1 VQTRIWHIASITNT
15 AVNNCVTF
23 DLYRSYSLTV
33 WLVTVVA
40 GGAAGFSLLWDWDL
54 PTSSYFTWST
64 VSGTG
69 MGDTAPADSLTFIL
83 LGGPVILGMAFYNLW
98 QNTVVAKIDDS
109 LSKMLHNY
117 QKKQK

>member
-1 VQTRIWHIASITNT
+1 MQTRIWHIASITNT
-15 AVNNCVTF
+15 AVNNLHCVTF
-23 DLYRSYSLTV
+23 DSCRSYSVTV

-83 LGGPVILGMAFYNLW
+83 LGGPVILGG
-98 QNTVVAKIDDS
+98 
-109 LSKMLHNY
+109 
-117 QKKQK
+117 

>member
-1 VQTRIWHIASITNT
+1 MLEHIASKIYIVQPPAPLHRNDLH
-15 AVNNCVTF
+15 CGTF
-23 DLYRSYSLTV
+23 DLCRSCSLTV
-33 WLVTVVA
+33 WLVMVVA

-83 LGGPVILGMAFYNLW
+83 LGGPVILGG
-98 QNTVVAKIDDS
+98 
-109 LSKMLHNY
+109 
-117 QKKQK
+117 

>member
-1 VQTRIWHIASITNT
+1 
-15 AVNNCVTF
+15 
-23 DLYRSYSLTV
+23 
-33 WLVTVVA
+33 VTVVA